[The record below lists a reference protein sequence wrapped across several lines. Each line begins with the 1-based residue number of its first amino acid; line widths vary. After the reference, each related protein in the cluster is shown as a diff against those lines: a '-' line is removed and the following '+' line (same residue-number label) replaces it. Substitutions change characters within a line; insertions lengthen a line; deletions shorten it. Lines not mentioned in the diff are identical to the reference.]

1 MKVTNRKL
9 RDCISHYKHNF
20 NNYHEWLSDYIRA
33 EMVTTRKILP
43 VLSGQHDII
52 QSVGLKVLIAVAG
65 NDPPGSGT
73 VDCLEALCEDIMTVI

>member
-1 MKVTNRKL
+1 MAL
-9 RDCISHYKHNF
+9 
-20 NNYHEWLSDYIRA
+20 RA

-52 QSVGLKVLIAVAG
+52 QSVGLKGFNCRGWHAG